1 MEFTKLNT
9 KTLNKGILAYFIF
22 ASLFL
27 TIRLLWI
34 GSDASDSAGEFL
46 ISMLPE
52 LFVFGLTVYFL
63 AWFFQHRESQQF
75 HYLDWFII
83 VYIVSNVVL
92 GTFLAHDL
100 KLSLYAVR
108 MSYLPMI
115 FFFFTSFSD
124 AGKPEL
130 EKLVQWI
137 FGLMIG
143 IAVTGLVLYFCFYDA
158 MIFMIQKTTAEVAQY
173 FIVRMTSIF
182 WTPVHFATFMS
193 VTMLFF
199 FYRSTKKIS
208 WQNLLIQAIIAACV
222 FMSVTRG
229 AMIVLVIGLIMLTC
243 FSRNWK
249 AFLYTLLVMTGAFLL
264 VSFYISGPAEFLNW
278 ILTSASDTMGLK
290 KGVTRVDL
298 WLDAI
303 SSFKDRPFGQGLGK
317 AGHVAARFF
326 DENSTEASV
335 ASTDGWFLKLANETG
350 IWGLI
355 TYLTIS
361 ITIFVVSIKHMLK
374 IGFGFYSFLFTVFI
388 IVNIQNLVSNI
399 LDFYMFSYFYWL
411 LIGIMVYHLKT
422 AKTHE
427 LA

>member
-1 MEFTKLNT
+1 MSLSKLNT
-9 KTLNKGILAYFIF
+9 PALNKGILAYFIF

-34 GSDASDSAGEFL
+34 GSEASDSAGEFL
-46 ISMLPE
+46 LSMLPE
-52 LFVFGLTVYFL
+52 LFVFGLSVYFF
-63 AWFFQHRESQQF
+63 AWFIQNRKTQTF
-75 HYLDWFII
+75 HYLDWFILI
-83 VYIVSNVVL
+83 YIISNVLL

-100 KLSLYAVR
+100 KLSMYAVR

-115 FFFFTSFSD
+115 FYFFTSFSD
-124 AGKPEL
+124 GGKPAL
-130 EKLVQWI
+130 EKLTGWI
-137 FGLMIG
+137 FALMIA
-143 IAVTGLVLYFCFYDA
+143 IAVTGLILYFGFYDA
-158 MIFMIQKTTAEVAQY
+158 MIFMIKKTTSEVAQY

-193 VTMLFF
+193 VTLIYF
-199 FYRSTKKIS
+199 FYRSTQKIS
-208 WQNLLIQAIIAACV
+208 WQNLLIQAIIGACV

-229 AMIVLVIGLIMLTC
+229 AMIVLLIGLILMTF

-249 AFLYTLLVMTGAFLL
+249 ALLYTLLVLAGVFLL
-264 VSFYISGPAEFLNW
+264 VSLYISNPAGFVKW
-278 ILTSASDTMGLK
+278 IMTSTSETVGLK

-298 WLDAI
+298 WSDAI
-303 SSFKDRPFGQGLGK
+303 SSFKHRPLGQGLGK

-326 DENSTEASV
+326 DENSKEASV

-350 IWGLI
+350 LWGLL
-355 TYLTIS
+355 TYFTLS
-361 ITIFVVSIKHMLK
+361 ITLFVVSVKHLLK
-374 IGFGFYSFLFTVFI
+374 NGYGFYSFLFTVFI

-422 AKTHE
+422 SRTH
-427 LA
+427 A